1 MMILKNVAK
10 RNLWVIELNLDGDF
24 KDLDS
29 YSIHI
34 LESAMEFN
42 IQAALNKKTTPRWV
56 KTTPRWVLVGLAES
70 YTEIQDKFNEIQ
82 LRLTKMQK
90 N

>member
-56 KTTPRWVLVGLAES
+56 KKTPRWVLVGLAES